1 MHDIGDLPWSISCLD
16 KIAMTSASHPSSK
29 VEIVIGRSL
38 AACAH
43 PQAAWHLGRKGR
55 IPVVIGYF
63 IAGYLLSFVALVSL

>member
-1 MHDIGDLPWSISCLD
+1 
-16 KIAMTSASHPSSK
+16 MTPALHPSSQ

-43 PQAAWHLGRKGR
+43 PQAAWRRGRQGR

-63 IAGYLLSFVALVSL
+63 LAGYLLSFVTLVSL

>member
-1 MHDIGDLPWSISCLD
+1 
-16 KIAMTSASHPSSK
+16 MTPASHPSSK

-43 PQAAWHLGRKGR
+43 PQAAWRLGRKGR

-63 IAGYLLSFVALVSL
+63 LAGYLLSFVTLVSL